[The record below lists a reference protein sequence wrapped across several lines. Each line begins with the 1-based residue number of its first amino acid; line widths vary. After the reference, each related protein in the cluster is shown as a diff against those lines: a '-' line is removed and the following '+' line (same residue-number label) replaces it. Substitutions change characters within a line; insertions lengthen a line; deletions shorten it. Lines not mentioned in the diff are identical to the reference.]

1 MKSSFAVLLESFF
14 TQRLMKQLFAS
25 PHTIKSYRDTFHLL
39 LEFAHRRLKLQPSDL
54 ELKDIDAPLIV
65 DFLDEMEKSR
75 SISARTRNVRLAAI
89 RSFFRYA
96 AFEMPENGAQIQRIL
111 AIPGKRFTRSV
122 VQFLTQQEIEAL
134 LAAPSQSTWSGRRD
148 HALLLLAV
156 QTGLRLSE
164 ITGLQRTDLIL
175 GYPRLWCPCASDWQ
189 GSQRTLYSAD

>member
-39 LEFAHRRLKLQPSDL
+39 LEFAHQRLKLQPSDL
-54 ELKDIDAPLIV
+54 DFKDIDTPLIV

-96 AFEMPENGAQIQRIL
+96 AFEMPYPATKKVGH
-111 AIPGKRFTRSV
+111 S
-122 VQFLTQQEIEAL
+122 
-134 LAAPSQSTWSGRRD
+134 
-148 HALLLLAV
+148 
-156 QTGLRLSE
+156 LS
-164 ITGLQRTDLIL
+164 
-175 GYPRLWCPCASDWQ
+175 
-189 GSQRTLYSAD
+189 